1 VIEFAVAIL
10 NGSGSKMKI
19 GVLGGTFDPI
29 HLGHLIVAEEARAKI
44 NLTQTL
50 FVPAGQP
57 WLKTN
62 NVISP
67 AEHRVEMIRLAIADK
82 PYFKLSTMEIER
94 PGPTYTVD
102 TIAALKGQL
111 GPDAELFFILGWDN
125 LIQLP
130 QWREPSR
137 LIKMCHL
144 VAVPRVGCP
153 TPDLTSL
160 EAAIPGLSPSVILL
174 DEPWIDINA
183 SEIRQRVGQGLSISH
198 LVPEPVE
205 RYIKQHK
212 LYVTR

>member
-1 VIEFAVAIL
+1 
-10 NGSGSKMKI
+10 MKI

-29 HLGHLIVAEEARAKI
+29 HLGHLIVAEEARARL

-67 AEHRVEMIRLAIADK
+67 AEHRVEMIRLVIADK

-111 GPDAELFFILGWDN
+111 GPGDALFFILGWDN

-144 VAVPRVGCP
+144 VAVPRVGYP

-160 EAAIPGLSPSVILL
+160 EAAIPGLSQSVILL
-174 DEPWIDINA
+174 EEPRIDINA
-183 SEIRQRVGQGLSISH
+183 SVIRQRVAQGLSISR

-212 LYVTR
+212 LYVTQ